1 MKKTKE
7 ENAITLIALV
17 ITIIVL
23 LILAGISINT
33 ITGDNGILKMTQQ
46 AKVENE
52 IATEKEIVIRSANAA
67 LMNTK
72 GEEFSLND
80 LQKELDI
87 EAGNGKTEA
96 SDEGNSYDVIFKDT
110 NRLYT
115 VNKEGDVTSQGEIS
129 KDSNPGD
136 IKKNQ
141 NNEIIS
147 LDFNNVK
154 INEIELKISKNIQ
167 KNLKKLEENKKN
179 SLTEKYYDDKIDI
192 IYEVPM
198 SIIYDV
204 PILVG
209 IGPKV
214 PFKLDVL
221 GNVKT
226 NVITNIKEYGI
237 NNSLVEVILNMK
249 INIQIILP
257 FSSKNIVI
265 ESNVP
270 LKTKVIQGKI
280 PTYYGGIISNK
291 TT

>member
-1 MKKTKE
+1 MKLNLKKKKIRLKKYK
-7 ENAITLIALV
+7 NITGSDIILLIM
-17 ITIIVL
+17 IIVL
-23 LILAGISINT
+23 IISYIMLKVFTIKSEKILLNYA
-33 ITGDNGILKMTQQ
+33 
-46 AKVENE
+46 EN
-52 IATEKEIVIRSANAA
+52 KS
-67 LMNTK
+67 
-72 GEEFSLND
+72 
-80 LQKELDI
+80 KELSQLLVNNALEEIIIDANVEDI
-87 EAGNGKTEA
+87 INLE
-96 SDEGNSYDVIFKDT
+96 
-110 NRLYT
+110 
-115 VNKEGDVTSQGEIS
+115 
-129 KDSNPGD
+129 
-136 IKKNQ
+136 KNQ

>member
-1 MKKTKE
+1 MKLNLKKQKIRLKKYKNITGSD
-7 ENAITLIALV
+7 ITLLIM
-17 ITIIVL
+17 IIVL
-23 LILAGISINT
+23 IISYIMLKVFTIKSEKILLNYA
-33 ITGDNGILKMTQQ
+33 
-46 AKVENE
+46 EN
-52 IATEKEIVIRSANAA
+52 KS
-67 LMNTK
+67 
-72 GEEFSLND
+72 
-80 LQKELDI
+80 KELSQLLVNNALEEIIIDANVEDI
-87 EAGNGKTEA
+87 INLE
-96 SDEGNSYDVIFKDT
+96 
-110 NRLYT
+110 
-115 VNKEGDVTSQGEIS
+115 
-129 KDSNPGD
+129 
-136 IKKNQ
+136 KNQ

-257 FSSKNIVI
+257 FSSKNIII

>member
-1 MKKTKE
+1 MKLNLKKQKIRLKKYKNITGSD
-7 ENAITLIALV
+7 ITLLIM
-17 ITIIVL
+17 IIVL
-23 LILAGISINT
+23 IISYIMLKVFTIKSEKILLNYA
-33 ITGDNGILKMTQQ
+33 
-46 AKVENE
+46 EN
-52 IATEKEIVIRSANAA
+52 KS
-67 LMNTK
+67 
-72 GEEFSLND
+72 
-80 LQKELDI
+80 KELSQLLVNNAFEEIIIDANVEDI
-87 EAGNGKTEA
+87 INLE
-96 SDEGNSYDVIFKDT
+96 
-110 NRLYT
+110 
-115 VNKEGDVTSQGEIS
+115 
-129 KDSNPGD
+129 
-136 IKKNQ
+136 KNQ

-257 FSSKNIVI
+257 FSSKNIII

>member
-1 MKKTKE
+1 MKLNLKKQKIRLKKYK
-7 ENAITLIALV
+7 NITGSD
-17 ITIIVL
+17 IIL
-23 LILAGISINT
+23 LIMIIILIICYIMLKVFT
-33 ITGDNGILKMTQQ
+33 IKSEKILLNY
-46 AKVENE
+46 AEN
-52 IATEKEIVIRSANAA
+52 KS
-67 LMNTK
+67 
-72 GEEFSLND
+72 
-80 LQKELDI
+80 KELSQLLVNNALEEIIIDANVEDI
-87 EAGNGKTEA
+87 INLE
-96 SDEGNSYDVIFKDT
+96 
-110 NRLYT
+110 
-115 VNKEGDVTSQGEIS
+115 
-129 KDSNPGD
+129 
-136 IKKNQ
+136 KNQ

>member
-1 MKKTKE
+1 MKLNLKKQKIRLKKYK
-7 ENAITLIALV
+7 NITGSDIILLIM
-17 ITIIVL
+17 IIVL
-23 LILAGISINT
+23 IISYIMLKVFTIKSEKILLNYA
-33 ITGDNGILKMTQQ
+33 
-46 AKVENE
+46 EN
-52 IATEKEIVIRSANAA
+52 KS
-67 LMNTK
+67 
-72 GEEFSLND
+72 
-80 LQKELDI
+80 KELSQLLVNNALEEIIIDATVEDI
-87 EAGNGKTEA
+87 INLE
-96 SDEGNSYDVIFKDT
+96 
-110 NRLYT
+110 
-115 VNKEGDVTSQGEIS
+115 
-129 KDSNPGD
+129 
-136 IKKNQ
+136 KNQ

>member
-1 MKKTKE
+1 MKLNLKKQKIRLKKYK
-7 ENAITLIALV
+7 NITGSDIILLIM
-17 ITIIVL
+17 IIVL
-23 LILAGISINT
+23 IISYIMLKVFTIKSEKILLNYA
-33 ITGDNGILKMTQQ
+33 
-46 AKVENE
+46 EN
-52 IATEKEIVIRSANAA
+52 KS
-67 LMNTK
+67 
-72 GEEFSLND
+72 
-80 LQKELDI
+80 KELSQLLVNNALEEIIIDANVEDI
-87 EAGNGKTEA
+87 INLE
-96 SDEGNSYDVIFKDT
+96 
-110 NRLYT
+110 
-115 VNKEGDVTSQGEIS
+115 
-129 KDSNPGD
+129 
-136 IKKNQ
+136 KNQ

>member
-1 MKKTKE
+1 MKLNLKKQKIRLKKYK
-7 ENAITLIALV
+7 NITGSD
-17 ITIIVL
+17 IIL
-23 LILAGISINT
+23 LIMIIILIISYIMLKVFT
-33 ITGDNGILKMTQQ
+33 IKSEKILLNY
-46 AKVENE
+46 AEN
-52 IATEKEIVIRSANAA
+52 KS
-67 LMNTK
+67 
-72 GEEFSLND
+72 
-80 LQKELDI
+80 KELSQLLVNNALEEIIIDANVEDI
-87 EAGNGKTEA
+87 INLE
-96 SDEGNSYDVIFKDT
+96 
-110 NRLYT
+110 
-115 VNKEGDVTSQGEIS
+115 
-129 KDSNPGD
+129 
-136 IKKNQ
+136 KNQ

>member
-1 MKKTKE
+1 MKLNLKKQKIRLKK
-7 ENAITLIALV
+7 NKNITGSDIILLIM
-17 ITIIVL
+17 IIVL
-23 LILAGISINT
+23 IISYIMLKVFTIKSEKILLNYA
-33 ITGDNGILKMTQQ
+33 
-46 AKVENE
+46 EN
-52 IATEKEIVIRSANAA
+52 KS
-67 LMNTK
+67 
-72 GEEFSLND
+72 
-80 LQKELDI
+80 KELSQLLVNNVLEEIIIDVNVEDI
-87 EAGNGKTEA
+87 INLE
-96 SDEGNSYDVIFKDT
+96 
-110 NRLYT
+110 
-115 VNKEGDVTSQGEIS
+115 
-129 KDSNPGD
+129 
-136 IKKNQ
+136 KNQ

>member
-1 MKKTKE
+1 MKLNLKKQKIRLKKYK
-7 ENAITLIALV
+7 NITGSDIILLIM
-17 ITIIVL
+17 IIVL
-23 LILAGISINT
+23 IISYIMLKVFTIKSEKILLNYA
-33 ITGDNGILKMTQQ
+33 
-46 AKVENE
+46 EN
-52 IATEKEIVIRSANAA
+52 KS
-67 LMNTK
+67 
-72 GEEFSLND
+72 
-80 LQKELDI
+80 KELSQLLVNNALEEIIIDANVEDI
-87 EAGNGKTEA
+87 INLE
-96 SDEGNSYDVIFKDT
+96 
-110 NRLYT
+110 
-115 VNKEGDVTSQGEIS
+115 
-129 KDSNPGD
+129 
-136 IKKNQ
+136 KNQ

-179 SLTEKYYDDKIDI
+179 SLTEKYYDNKIDI

>member
-1 MKKTKE
+1 MKLNLKKQKIRLKKYK
-7 ENAITLIALV
+7 NITGSDIILLIM
-17 ITIIVL
+17 IIVL
-23 LILAGISINT
+23 IISYIMLKVFTIKSEKILLNYA
-33 ITGDNGILKMTQQ
+33 
-46 AKVENE
+46 EN
-52 IATEKEIVIRSANAA
+52 KS
-67 LMNTK
+67 
-72 GEEFSLND
+72 
-80 LQKELDI
+80 KELSQLLVNNALEEIIIDANVDDI
-87 EAGNGKTEA
+87 INLE
-96 SDEGNSYDVIFKDT
+96 
-110 NRLYT
+110 
-115 VNKEGDVTSQGEIS
+115 
-129 KDSNPGD
+129 
-136 IKKNQ
+136 KNQ

>member
-1 MKKTKE
+1 MKLNLKKQKIRLKKYK
-7 ENAITLIALV
+7 NITSSDIILLIM
-17 ITIIVL
+17 IIVL
-23 LILAGISINT
+23 IISYIMLKVFTIKSEKILLNYA
-33 ITGDNGILKMTQQ
+33 
-46 AKVENE
+46 EN
-52 IATEKEIVIRSANAA
+52 KS
-67 LMNTK
+67 
-72 GEEFSLND
+72 
-80 LQKELDI
+80 KELSQLLVNNALEEIIIDANVEDI
-87 EAGNGKTEA
+87 INLE
-96 SDEGNSYDVIFKDT
+96 
-110 NRLYT
+110 
-115 VNKEGDVTSQGEIS
+115 
-129 KDSNPGD
+129 
-136 IKKNQ
+136 KNQ

>member
-1 MKKTKE
+1 MKLNLKKQKIRLKKYK
-7 ENAITLIALV
+7 NITSSD
-17 ITIIVL
+17 IIL
-23 LILAGISINT
+23 LIMIIILIISYIMLKVFT
-33 ITGDNGILKMTQQ
+33 IKSEKILLNY
-46 AKVENE
+46 AEN
-52 IATEKEIVIRSANAA
+52 KS
-67 LMNTK
+67 
-72 GEEFSLND
+72 
-80 LQKELDI
+80 KELSQLLVNNALEEIIIDANVEDI
-87 EAGNGKTEA
+87 INLE
-96 SDEGNSYDVIFKDT
+96 
-110 NRLYT
+110 
-115 VNKEGDVTSQGEIS
+115 
-129 KDSNPGD
+129 
-136 IKKNQ
+136 KNQ

-257 FSSKNIVI
+257 FSSKNIII

>member
-1 MKKTKE
+1 MKLNLKKQKIRLKKYK
-7 ENAITLIALV
+7 NITGSDFILLIM
-17 ITIIVL
+17 IIVL
-23 LILAGISINT
+23 IISYIMLKVFTIKSEKILLNYA
-33 ITGDNGILKMTQQ
+33 
-46 AKVENE
+46 EN
-52 IATEKEIVIRSANAA
+52 KS
-67 LMNTK
+67 
-72 GEEFSLND
+72 
-80 LQKELDI
+80 KELSQLLVNNALEEIIIDANVEDI
-87 EAGNGKTEA
+87 INLE
-96 SDEGNSYDVIFKDT
+96 
-110 NRLYT
+110 
-115 VNKEGDVTSQGEIS
+115 
-129 KDSNPGD
+129 
-136 IKKNQ
+136 KNQ

>member
-1 MKKTKE
+1 MKLNLKKQKIRLKKYK
-7 ENAITLIALV
+7 NITGSDIILLIM
-17 ITIIVL
+17 IIVL
-23 LILAGISINT
+23 IISYIMLKVFTIKSEKILLNYA
-33 ITGDNGILKMTQQ
+33 
-46 AKVENE
+46 EN
-52 IATEKEIVIRSANAA
+52 KS
-67 LMNTK
+67 
-72 GEEFSLND
+72 
-80 LQKELDI
+80 KELSQLLVNNALEEIIIDANVDDI
-87 EAGNGKTEA
+87 INLE
-96 SDEGNSYDVIFKDT
+96 
-110 NRLYT
+110 
-115 VNKEGDVTSQGEIS
+115 
-129 KDSNPGD
+129 
-136 IKKNQ
+136 KNQ

-167 KNLKKLEENKKN
+167 NNLKKLEENKKN

>member
-1 MKKTKE
+1 MKLNLKKQKIRLKKYK
-7 ENAITLIALV
+7 NITGSDIILLIM
-17 ITIIVL
+17 IIVL
-23 LILAGISINT
+23 IISYIMLKVFTIKSEKILLNYA
-33 ITGDNGILKMTQQ
+33 
-46 AKVENE
+46 EN
-52 IATEKEIVIRSANAA
+52 KS
-67 LMNTK
+67 
-72 GEEFSLND
+72 
-80 LQKELDI
+80 KELSQLLVNNALEEIIIDANVEDI
-87 EAGNGKTEA
+87 INLE
-96 SDEGNSYDVIFKDT
+96 
-110 NRLYT
+110 
-115 VNKEGDVTSQGEIS
+115 
-129 KDSNPGD
+129 
-136 IKKNQ
+136 KNQ

-167 KNLKKLEENKKN
+167 NNLKKLEENKKN

-214 PFKLDVL
+214 PFKLDIL

>member
-1 MKKTKE
+1 MKLNLKKQKIRLKKYK
-7 ENAITLIALV
+7 NITGSDIILLIM
-17 ITIIVL
+17 IIVL
-23 LILAGISINT
+23 IISYIMLKVFTIKSEKILLNYA
-33 ITGDNGILKMTQQ
+33 
-46 AKVENE
+46 EN
-52 IATEKEIVIRSANAA
+52 KS
-67 LMNTK
+67 
-72 GEEFSLND
+72 
-80 LQKELDI
+80 KELSQLLVNNALEEIIIDANVEDI
-87 EAGNGKTEA
+87 INLE
-96 SDEGNSYDVIFKDT
+96 
-110 NRLYT
+110 
-115 VNKEGDVTSQGEIS
+115 
-129 KDSNPGD
+129 
-136 IKKNQ
+136 KNQ

-167 KNLKKLEENKKN
+167 NNLKKLEENKKN

-221 GNVKT
+221 GNAKT

>member
-1 MKKTKE
+1 MKLNLKKQKIRLKK
-7 ENAITLIALV
+7 NKNITGSDIILLIM
-17 ITIIVL
+17 IIVL
-23 LILAGISINT
+23 IISYIMLKVFTIKSEKILLNYA
-33 ITGDNGILKMTQQ
+33 
-46 AKVENE
+46 EN
-52 IATEKEIVIRSANAA
+52 KS
-67 LMNTK
+67 
-72 GEEFSLND
+72 
-80 LQKELDI
+80 KELSQLLVNNALEEIIIDVNVEDI
-87 EAGNGKTEA
+87 INLE
-96 SDEGNSYDVIFKDT
+96 
-110 NRLYT
+110 
-115 VNKEGDVTSQGEIS
+115 
-129 KDSNPGD
+129 
-136 IKKNQ
+136 KNQ

>member
-1 MKKTKE
+1 MKLNLKKKKIRLKKYK
-7 ENAITLIALV
+7 NITGSDIILLIM
-17 ITIIVL
+17 IIVL
-23 LILAGISINT
+23 IISYIMLKVFTIKSEKILLNYA
-33 ITGDNGILKMTQQ
+33 
-46 AKVENE
+46 EN
-52 IATEKEIVIRSANAA
+52 KS
-67 LMNTK
+67 
-72 GEEFSLND
+72 
-80 LQKELDI
+80 KELSQLLVNNALEEIIIDANVEDI
-87 EAGNGKTEA
+87 INLE
-96 SDEGNSYDVIFKDT
+96 
-110 NRLYT
+110 
-115 VNKEGDVTSQGEIS
+115 
-129 KDSNPGD
+129 
-136 IKKNQ
+136 KNQ

-167 KNLKKLEENKKN
+167 NNLKKLEENKKN

>member
-1 MKKTKE
+1 MKLNLKKQKIRLKKYK
-7 ENAITLIALV
+7 NITGSDIILLIM
-17 ITIIVL
+17 IIVL
-23 LILAGISINT
+23 IISYIMLKVFTIKSEKILLNYA
-33 ITGDNGILKMTQQ
+33 
-46 AKVENE
+46 EN
-52 IATEKEIVIRSANAA
+52 KS
-67 LMNTK
+67 
-72 GEEFSLND
+72 
-80 LQKELDI
+80 KELSQLLINNALEEIIIDANVDDI
-87 EAGNGKTEA
+87 INLE
-96 SDEGNSYDVIFKDT
+96 
-110 NRLYT
+110 
-115 VNKEGDVTSQGEIS
+115 
-129 KDSNPGD
+129 
-136 IKKNQ
+136 KNQ

-167 KNLKKLEENKKN
+167 NNLKKLEENKKN

>member
-1 MKKTKE
+1 MKLNLKKQKIRLKKYKNITGSD
-7 ENAITLIALV
+7 ITLLIM
-17 ITIIVL
+17 IIVL
-23 LILAGISINT
+23 IISYIMLKVFTIKSEKILLNYA
-33 ITGDNGILKMTQQ
+33 
-46 AKVENE
+46 EN
-52 IATEKEIVIRSANAA
+52 KS
-67 LMNTK
+67 
-72 GEEFSLND
+72 
-80 LQKELDI
+80 KELSQLLVNNALEEIIIDANVEDI
-87 EAGNGKTEA
+87 INLE
-96 SDEGNSYDVIFKDT
+96 
-110 NRLYT
+110 
-115 VNKEGDVTSQGEIS
+115 
-129 KDSNPGD
+129 
-136 IKKNQ
+136 KNQ

-237 NNSLVEVILNMK
+237 NNSLVELILNMK

>member
-1 MKKTKE
+1 MKLNLKKQKIRLKKYK
-7 ENAITLIALV
+7 NITGSDIILLIM
-17 ITIIVL
+17 IIVL
-23 LILAGISINT
+23 IISYIMLKVFTIKSEKILLNYA
-33 ITGDNGILKMTQQ
+33 
-46 AKVENE
+46 EN
-52 IATEKEIVIRSANAA
+52 KS
-67 LMNTK
+67 
-72 GEEFSLND
+72 
-80 LQKELDI
+80 KELSQLLVNNALEEIIIDANVEDI
-87 EAGNGKTEA
+87 INLE
-96 SDEGNSYDVIFKDT
+96 
-110 NRLYT
+110 
-115 VNKEGDVTSQGEIS
+115 
-129 KDSNPGD
+129 
-136 IKKNQ
+136 KNQ

-257 FSSKNIVI
+257 FSSKNIII

-291 TT
+291 TTWYM

>member
-1 MKKTKE
+1 MKLNLKKQKIRLKKYK
-7 ENAITLIALV
+7 NITGSDIILLIM
-17 ITIIVL
+17 IIVL
-23 LILAGISINT
+23 IISYIMLKVFTIKSEKILLNYA
-33 ITGDNGILKMTQQ
+33 
-46 AKVENE
+46 EN
-52 IATEKEIVIRSANAA
+52 KS
-67 LMNTK
+67 
-72 GEEFSLND
+72 
-80 LQKELDI
+80 KELSQLLVNNALEEIIIDANVEDI
-87 EAGNGKTEA
+87 INLE
-96 SDEGNSYDVIFKDT
+96 
-110 NRLYT
+110 
-115 VNKEGDVTSQGEIS
+115 
-129 KDSNPGD
+129 
-136 IKKNQ
+136 KNQ

-257 FSSKNIVI
+257 FSSKNIII

>member
-1 MKKTKE
+1 MKLNLKKQKIRLKKY
-7 ENAITLIALV
+7 ENITGSDIILLIM
-17 ITIIVL
+17 IIVL
-23 LILAGISINT
+23 IISYIMLKVFTIKSEKILLNYA
-33 ITGDNGILKMTQQ
+33 
-46 AKVENE
+46 EN
-52 IATEKEIVIRSANAA
+52 KS
-67 LMNTK
+67 
-72 GEEFSLND
+72 
-80 LQKELDI
+80 KELSQLLVNNALEEIIIDANVEDI
-87 EAGNGKTEA
+87 INLE
-96 SDEGNSYDVIFKDT
+96 
-110 NRLYT
+110 
-115 VNKEGDVTSQGEIS
+115 
-129 KDSNPGD
+129 
-136 IKKNQ
+136 KNQ

>member
-1 MKKTKE
+1 MKLNLKKQKIRLKKYK
-7 ENAITLIALV
+7 NITDSDIILLIM
-17 ITIIVL
+17 IIVL
-23 LILAGISINT
+23 IISYIMLKVFTIKSEKILLNYA
-33 ITGDNGILKMTQQ
+33 
-46 AKVENE
+46 EN
-52 IATEKEIVIRSANAA
+52 KS
-67 LMNTK
+67 
-72 GEEFSLND
+72 
-80 LQKELDI
+80 KELSQLLVNNALEEIIIDANVDDI
-87 EAGNGKTEA
+87 INLE
-96 SDEGNSYDVIFKDT
+96 
-110 NRLYT
+110 
-115 VNKEGDVTSQGEIS
+115 
-129 KDSNPGD
+129 
-136 IKKNQ
+136 KNQ

-167 KNLKKLEENKKN
+167 NNLKKLEENKKN

>member
-1 MKKTKE
+1 MKKYK
-7 ENAITLIALV
+7 NITGSD
-17 ITIIVL
+17 IIL
-23 LILAGISINT
+23 LIMIIILIICYIMLKVFT
-33 ITGDNGILKMTQQ
+33 IKSEKILLNY
-46 AKVENE
+46 AEN
-52 IATEKEIVIRSANAA
+52 KS
-67 LMNTK
+67 
-72 GEEFSLND
+72 
-80 LQKELDI
+80 KELSQLLVNNALEEIIIDANVEDI
-87 EAGNGKTEA
+87 INLE
-96 SDEGNSYDVIFKDT
+96 
-110 NRLYT
+110 
-115 VNKEGDVTSQGEIS
+115 
-129 KDSNPGD
+129 
-136 IKKNQ
+136 KNQ

-179 SLTEKYYDDKIDI
+179 SLTEKYYDNKIDI

>member
-1 MKKTKE
+1 MKLNLKKQKIRLKKYK
-7 ENAITLIALV
+7 NITGSD
-17 ITIIVL
+17 IIL
-23 LILAGISINT
+23 LIMIIILIISYIMLKVFT
-33 ITGDNGILKMTQQ
+33 IKSEKILLNY
-46 AKVENE
+46 AEN
-52 IATEKEIVIRSANAA
+52 KS
-67 LMNTK
+67 
-72 GEEFSLND
+72 
-80 LQKELDI
+80 KELSQLLVNNALEEIIIDANVEDI
-87 EAGNGKTEA
+87 INLE
-96 SDEGNSYDVIFKDT
+96 
-110 NRLYT
+110 
-115 VNKEGDVTSQGEIS
+115 
-129 KDSNPGD
+129 
-136 IKKNQ
+136 KNQ

-257 FSSKNIVI
+257 FSSKNIII

>member
-1 MKKTKE
+1 MKLNLKKQKIRLKKYK
-7 ENAITLIALV
+7 NITGSDIILLIM
-17 ITIIVL
+17 IIVL
-23 LILAGISINT
+23 IISYIMLKVFTIKSEKILLNYA
-33 ITGDNGILKMTQQ
+33 
-46 AKVENE
+46 EN
-52 IATEKEIVIRSANAA
+52 KS
-67 LMNTK
+67 
-72 GEEFSLND
+72 
-80 LQKELDI
+80 KELSQLLVNNALEEIIIDANVEDI
-87 EAGNGKTEA
+87 INLE
-96 SDEGNSYDVIFKDT
+96 
-110 NRLYT
+110 
-115 VNKEGDVTSQGEIS
+115 
-129 KDSNPGD
+129 
-136 IKKNQ
+136 KNQ

-167 KNLKKLEENKKN
+167 NNLRKLEENKKN

>member
-1 MKKTKE
+1 MKLNLKKQKIRLKKYK
-7 ENAITLIALV
+7 NITGSDIILLIM
-17 ITIIVL
+17 IIVL
-23 LILAGISINT
+23 IISYIMLKVFTIKSEKILLNYA
-33 ITGDNGILKMTQQ
+33 
-46 AKVENE
+46 EN
-52 IATEKEIVIRSANAA
+52 KS
-67 LMNTK
+67 
-72 GEEFSLND
+72 
-80 LQKELDI
+80 KELSQLLVNNALEEIIIDANVEDI
-87 EAGNGKTEA
+87 INLE
-96 SDEGNSYDVIFKDT
+96 
-110 NRLYT
+110 
-115 VNKEGDVTSQGEIS
+115 
-129 KDSNPGD
+129 
-136 IKKNQ
+136 KNQ

-167 KNLKKLEENKKN
+167 NNLKKLEENKKN

>member
-1 MKKTKE
+1 MKLNLKKQKIRLKKYK
-7 ENAITLIALV
+7 NITGSD
-17 ITIIVL
+17 IIL
-23 LILAGISINT
+23 LIMIIILIICYIMLKVFT
-33 ITGDNGILKMTQQ
+33 IKSEKILLNY
-46 AKVENE
+46 AEN
-52 IATEKEIVIRSANAA
+52 KS
-67 LMNTK
+67 
-72 GEEFSLND
+72 
-80 LQKELDI
+80 KELSQLLVNNALEEIIIDANVEDI
-87 EAGNGKTEA
+87 INLE
-96 SDEGNSYDVIFKDT
+96 
-110 NRLYT
+110 
-115 VNKEGDVTSQGEIS
+115 
-129 KDSNPGD
+129 
-136 IKKNQ
+136 KNQ

-179 SLTEKYYDDKIDI
+179 SLTEKYYDNKIDI

>member
-1 MKKTKE
+1 MKLNLKKQKIRLKKYK
-7 ENAITLIALV
+7 NITGSD
-17 ITIIVL
+17 IIL
-23 LILAGISINT
+23 LIMIIILIISYIMLKVFT
-33 ITGDNGILKMTQQ
+33 IKSEKILLNY
-46 AKVENE
+46 AEN
-52 IATEKEIVIRSANAA
+52 KS
-67 LMNTK
+67 
-72 GEEFSLND
+72 
-80 LQKELDI
+80 KELSQLLVNNTLEEIIIDANVEDI
-87 EAGNGKTEA
+87 INLE
-96 SDEGNSYDVIFKDT
+96 
-110 NRLYT
+110 
-115 VNKEGDVTSQGEIS
+115 
-129 KDSNPGD
+129 
-136 IKKNQ
+136 KNQ